1 MARWRIL
8 ASLVAALTLSGAA
21 RAQSFS
27 LTEPAQADCY
37 FRIKLSMGLT
47 GQLKV
52 VVDGKE
58 KSLKELASAGHDY
71 AERILETG
79 SDGVATRAARLY
91 KEARVAITVD
101 DSNQE
106 RSLRK
111 DRMFMG
117 AQRTRDG
124 VLTYSREGPLTRE
137 EADVTDHFDTLAV
150 PGLLPTKDVAIG
162 DSWKVGNHTAQ
173 ALCHLQ
179 ALSEQSLTCKLQHVQ
194 DDVAT
199 FSIDG
204 TAAGIDLGASVKS
217 TIAGTGRFDLKV
229 HRLIA
234 VDWKQS
240 DERDQGPVSPASTVE
255 VAIKVTRE
263 SVEPVNELSDIAVVP
278 LQPRPEL
285 TDLEFKDAQGRFELQ
300 CSRQWY
306 LVGRSNEHTVF
317 RLMDRGE
324 LVAQLTVAPW
334 QKATDGKHLTPDE
347 VKSIVANSPG
357 WNQDT
362 LIKAEEIKLTS
373 NQWAYLVAG
382 EGDLSSGRAVQ
393 YFYFL
398 ASPEGNQAML
408 TFTMTPAQSQK
419 LGSRDLEI
427 VRGFLLAGA
436 KRDESQSNTT
446 PAQ

>member
-1 MARWRIL
+1 MERWRIL
-8 ASLVAALTLSGAA
+8 ASLVAALILAGAA

-27 LTEPAQADCY
+27 LAEAGRSDSY

-58 KSLKELASAGHDY
+58 KSLKELATAGHDY
-71 AERILETG
+71 VERILETG
-79 SDGVATRAARLY
+79 SDGVVTKAARLY
-91 KEARVAITVD
+91 KEAKVAITVD
-101 DSNQE
+101 DSDQE

-124 VLTYSREGPLTRE
+124 VLTYSREGPLTRD
-137 EADVTDHFDTLAV
+137 EADVTDHFDTLAI

-162 DSWKVGNHTAQ
+162 DSWKVGNNTAQ

-179 ALSEQSLTCKLQHVQ
+179 ALSAQSLTCKLQQVK
-194 DDVAT
+194 DGVAT

-204 TAAGIDLGASVKS
+204 TAAGIDLGASVKT
-217 TIAGTGRFDLKV
+217 TITGTGRFDLKE

-234 VDWKQS
+234 LDWKQS
-240 DERDQGPVSPASTVE
+240 NERDQGPVSPASAVE

-263 SVEPVNELSDIAVVP
+263 PIEPVNELSDIAVVP
-278 LQPRPEL
+278 LQPRADL
-285 TDLEFKDAQGRFELQ
+285 TDLEFKDPQGRFELQ

-306 LVGRSNEHTVF
+306 LVGHSPEHTVF

-334 QKATDGKHLTPDE
+334 QKAADGKHLTPEE
-347 VKSIVANSPG
+347 VKSVVANSPG

-362 LIKAEEIKLTS
+362 LIKDEEVKLMS

-398 ASPEGNQAML
+398 AAPEGNQAML
-408 TFTMTPAQSQK
+408 TFTMTPAQAQK

-436 KRDESQSNTT
+436 TRDESRINTA
-446 PAQ
+446 PSK